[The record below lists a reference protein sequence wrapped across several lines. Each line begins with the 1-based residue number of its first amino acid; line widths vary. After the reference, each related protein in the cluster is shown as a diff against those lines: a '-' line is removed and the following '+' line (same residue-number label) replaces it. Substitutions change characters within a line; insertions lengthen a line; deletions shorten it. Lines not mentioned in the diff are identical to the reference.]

1 MDAAVAMAAA
11 INMAEPISTGIGGD
25 AFCLYYDKASGTVSG
40 MNASGRAPAAL
51 NIDVMKETTGRSF
64 PDPMPLPG
72 EHGTHHLVTVPG
84 APAGWCDAIEK
95 WGSMDMA
102 TVLEPA
108 ITMGEQGYPIHKLTS
123 AGTWQNAVWPRQHHR
138 LAFSLFP
145 ARRLN

>member
-1 MDAAVAMAAA
+1 MGAGAGGNCVDAAVAMAAA

-72 EHGTHHLVTVPG
+72 NHTPQPRL
-84 APAGWCDAIEK
+84 
-95 WGSMDMA
+95 
-102 TVLEPA
+102 
-108 ITMGEQGYPIHKLTS
+108 
-123 AGTWQNAVWPRQHHR
+123 TWQRMAWPR
-138 LAFSLFP
+138 SP
-145 ARRLN
+145 ET